1 MQWLPVVAIAAGL
14 SSCKKQQDVSPANT
28 QPGVSQNVQ
37 DEPANN
43 APDTIVSI
51 SGINVSGNRMSA
63 QAVTKTQIGTV
74 GSTIIYSITGQ
85 NAFFFNAGMT
95 VAAEGAPKAFNSN
108 DAVALD
114 YLRKAGRPGNWWSLV
129 TNNGQPNGTPLIQ
142 PAGEPAPG
150 YYISTTTLQN
160 QGFSLQSQRCYINS
174 ASVPYI
180 ALPPSLAS
188 KAAVGDFG
196 AIINKKTGAV
206 SYVIFA
212 EIHDEGW
219 AGKASINSA
228 AKEGINNDPKTGG
241 VTSPD
246 LIYIIFPKSGNGAG
260 RRLHD
265 IRNNGNRLLHQFG
278 GANLLLD
285 LFKTGTTTPAAPTV
299 SITAPAGNASFTS
312 PASVTITA
320 NAADADGT
328 VSKVDFYNGTTL
340 LGTDVTSPYS
350 FSWTGVTAGNY
361 TITAIAT
368 DNSGATT
375 TSAGIAIVVKTPT
388 SAAPTVSIT
397 APANN
402 ANFTSPASVTINATA
417 ADADGTVS
425 KVDFYNGT
433 TLLGTDAT
441 SPYSF
446 TWTNVAAGNYT
457 ITAKAT
463 DNSGNGVMSTGIAI
477 VVKTPS
483 VPLPVPPTV
492 SVTSPLNGST
502 FIAPATLTLTANA
515 ADADGTVSKVDF
527 YNGATLLGTDAS
539 SPYAFSW
546 TNIGGGTYTITA
558 RATDN
563 SGTIATSI
571 PVVFTVNN
579 PTPPPT
585 ASGFKVVGYLA
596 DWSGNVNQIQYGKLT
611 HINYSFINTTASGSL
626 SLGISTS
633 RLSSVVSLAHAQ
645 GTKVCIAVGGWN
657 NGDDSNFESMAAS
670 STATNTFIN
679 NIVNFVSTYNLDGVD
694 IDWEYPNTGS
704 SATNYANMMKAL
716 SAALHAKGKT
726 LSAAVVSDGSGGAG
740 VLTEVFSYIDMLNVM
755 AYDGGTP
762 HSPYS
767 LATASITYW
776 AGRGCPQSK
785 IILGVPFYGRSPETA
800 YNTLVAQDASA
811 PNKDQI
817 GTVYYNGIKTIQD
830 KTRLALQQGGGIM
843 IWELSQD
850 ATGSASLLT
859 AIDNVVKGLA
869 FNPKNI
875 TEKEQGKF
883 YFENATASGYAG
895 AAGFSLSF
903 ALSPSLINESKLKR
917 RSRVVIANSLV

>member
-1 MQWLPVVAIAAGL
+1 MQWLPVVAIVAGL
-14 SSCKKQQDVSPANT
+14 SSCKKEQDVSPVNT
-28 QPGVSQNVQ
+28 EPGVSQNVQ

-43 APDTIVSI
+43 APDTVI
-51 SGINVSGNRMSA
+51 SVSGNRLSA

-74 GSTIIYSITGQ
+74 GSTIIYNIAGQ
-85 NAFFFNAGMT
+85 NAFFFNAGMN
-95 VAAEGAPKAFNSN
+95 VAAEGAYKSFHSN

-114 YLRKAGRPGNWWSLV
+114 YLKKAGSPGKWWSLV
-129 TNNGQPNGTPLIQ
+129 TNNGQSNGTPLIQ
-142 PAGEPAPG
+142 PAGAPAPG
-150 YYISTTTLQN
+150 YYISTTTLKDQGLSPQN
-160 QGFSLQSQRCYINS
+160 PRCYINA

-206 SYVIFA
+206 TYAIFA

-219 AGKASINSA
+219 AGKASINAA
-228 AKEGINNDPKTGG
+228 AKEGINDDPKTGG
-241 VTSPD
+241 VTAAD
-246 LIYIIFPKSGNGAG
+246 LIYIVFPKSGNGYGRNLGEIRSSG
-260 RRLHD
+260 RRLL
-265 IRNNGNRLLHQFG
+265 RQFG
-278 GANLLLD
+278 GAGFLFD
-285 LFKTGTTTPAAPTV
+285 LFRGGSTTPVAPTV
-299 SITAPAGNASFTS
+299 SITAPANNANFTS

-340 LGTDVTSPYS
+340 LGTDATSPYS
-350 FSWTGVTAGNY
+350 FSWTGVAAGNY
-361 TITAIAT
+361 TITAKAT
-368 DNSGATT
+368 DNSGAAT
-375 TSAGIAIVVKTPT
+375 TSAGIAIVVKTAT
-388 SAAPTVSIT
+388 STAPTVSIT

-477 VVKTPS
+477 VVKTPT
-483 VPLPVPPTV
+483 PLPVPPTV
-492 SVTSPLNGST
+492 SVTSPLNNSSFT
-502 FIAPATLTLTANA
+502 APATLTLTANA
-515 ADADGTVSKVDF
+515 ADADGSISKVDF
-527 YNGATLLGTDAS
+527 YNGATLLGTDAA
-539 SPYAFSW
+539 SPYSFSW
-546 TNIGGGTYTITA
+546 SNIGAGTYTITA
-558 RATDN
+558 KATDN
-563 SGTIATSI
+563 SGSLTTSA

-579 PTPPPT
+579 PTPPPST
-585 ASGFKVVGYLA
+585 NGFKVVGYLA

-645 GTKVCIAVGGWN
+645 GTKVCIAIGGWN
-657 NGDDSNFESMAAS
+657 NGDDSNFESMAANA
-670 STATNTFIN
+670 TATNTFVN
-679 NIVNFVSTYNLDGVD
+679 NVVNFVTTYNLDGAD
-694 IDWEYPNTGS
+694 IDWEYPNSGA

-716 SAALHAKGKT
+716 SNALHAKGKV
-726 LSAAVVSDGSGGAG
+726 LSTAVVSNGSGGSG
-740 VLTEVFSYIDMLNVM
+740 ILTEVFGYIDMLNVM

-776 AGRGCPQSK
+776 TGRGCPKSK

-811 PNKDQI
+811 PNKDQV

-830 KTRLALQQGGGIM
+830 KTRLAQQQAGGIM
-843 IWELSQD
+843 IWEISQD

-869 FNPKNI
+869 FNLWNVN
-875 TEKEQGKF
+875 EKEQGKF
-883 YFENATASGYAG
+883 YFENTMASGYAG
-895 AAGFSLSF
+895 PAGTLSL
-903 ALSPSLINESKLKR
+903 ALSPSVINESRLKR
-917 RSRVVIANSLV
+917 RNRVMANSLV